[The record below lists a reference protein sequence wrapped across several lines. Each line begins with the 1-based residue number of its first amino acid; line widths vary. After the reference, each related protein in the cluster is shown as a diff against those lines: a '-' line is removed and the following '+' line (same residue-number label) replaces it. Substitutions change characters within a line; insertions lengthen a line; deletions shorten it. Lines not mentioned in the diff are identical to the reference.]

1 MTNFKRI
8 KQIIEQYIL
17 NIAFKKSSKIKR
29 YPSGFVLILI
39 TLTFSTIIYS
49 CVKNNK
55 QEKTNLYIVGDSTV
69 KNGQGDGAGGLWGWG
84 DPLSFHFDS
93 TKVHIENHAL
103 GGTSSRTF
111 QTRGLWDKVLKKV
124 NAGDYV
130 LIQFGHN
137 DGGPY
142 NTGRARASI
151 KGIGSDS
158 IEVILEESG
167 EKEIV
172 YTYGWY
178 LRKYINDVK
187 AKGATPI
194 LVSPIPRN
202 DWENDRIIFKEKSYP
217 FWAKQVAEQENVAF
231 IDLHSLMIKE
241 LEKCGEN
248 NSTGVYFFKRDHT
261 HTTAKGAVLNAH
273 IVAGV
278 LSQLSLPELS
288 KYVIKNP
295 DYQFA
300 GKKRL
305 IIIGDS
311 TVKNNKEGLQGWG
324 DEIYMFFDTTKIS
337 IVNRAK
343 GGRSSRTFVYEG
355 LWEQALEI
363 AKPGDYILIQ
373 FGHNDG
379 GAIDSGKMR
388 GSIKGNGND
397 SIAVNRPDGSTEIV
411 HSYGWYLR
419 KYIQESKEKG
429 VTPIVCS
436 HIPRREWIDGKVERI
451 SESYGKWARNA
462 ATQGGSQFIDL
473 NELVALKYEKIG
485 AEKVA
490 AEFFLEDHTHTTQKG
505 AELNAKTVFEGIIE
519 LNCCDLKDFLLVK

>member
-1 MTNFKRI
+1 M
-8 KQIIEQYIL
+8 
-17 NIAFKKSSKIKR
+17 KKSLLVHLQIV
-29 YPSGFVLILI
+29 FLIFI
-39 TLTFSTIIYS
+39 ATIIYS

-55 QEKTNLYIVGDSTV
+55 HEKTNIYIVGDSTV

-84 DPLSFHFDS
+84 DPLSFHFDTS
-93 TKVHIENHAL
+93 KVHIENHAL

-111 QTRGLWDKVLKKV
+111 QTRGLWGKVLNKV

-151 KGIGSDS
+151 KGIGNDS

-167 EKEIV
+167 EKETI
-172 YTYGWY
+172 YSYGWY

-187 AKGATPI
+187 SKGATPI

-202 DWENDRIIFKEKSYP
+202 DWENNRILFKEKSYP
-217 FWAKQVAEQENVAF
+217 FWAKQVAEQENIAF
-231 IDLHSLMIKE
+231 IDLHTLMIQE

-248 NSTGVYFFKRDHT
+248 NSTGVHFFKRDHT

-273 IVAGV
+273 IISGV
-278 LSQLSLPELS
+278 LSELSLPRLS
-288 KYVIKNP
+288 EYIIKNP
-295 DYQFA
+295 DYLFP

-311 TVKNNKEGLQGWG
+311 TVKNNKKGLQGWG
-324 DEIYMFFDTTKIS
+324 EEMHLFFDTTKIQ
-337 IVNRAK
+337 IVNMAK
-343 GGRSSRTFVYEG
+343 PGRSSRTFVFEG

-363 AKPGDYILIQ
+363 AEPGDYLLIQ

-379 GAIDSGKMR
+379 GDINSGKMR
-388 GSIKGNGND
+388 GSIKGTGND
-397 SIAVNRPDGSTEIV
+397 SIVFNRPDGKVEIV
-411 HSYGWYLR
+411 HSYGWYLNKFIR
-419 KYIQESKEKG
+419 ESKEKC
-429 VTPIVCS
+429 VTPIVFS
-436 HIPRREWIDGKVERI
+436 HIPRREWINGIVERV
-451 SESYGKWARNA
+451 SETYGKWAKEA
-462 ATQGGSQFIDL
+462 ATMGGSHFIDL
-473 NELVALKYEKIG
+473 NELVAVKYEKLG

-505 AELNAKTVFEGIIE
+505 AILNAKTVTEGV
-519 LNCCDLKDFLLVK
+519 LNLKCCDLKEFVITERLTNK